1 MEEEGVGGDEGDSE
15 TPRDTTGQEDGGHPF
30 SHDKTPALLDPVW
43 CLAGGCHH
51 KFSGPRRG
59 EHLRSHIHAVHR
71 KQERMDITNEALISQ
86 GLVRCDACGEVC
98 SASLRARAA
107 HRPRCGQYTCR
118 KENMATQRE
127 EYRAS
132 VTGSHYTKTAAF
144 LERTPAVEWPTTPA
158 TDPQQD
164 PWLQERVPTRR
175 YLHKRE
181 WPNWLDVCHTVMLGY
196 NASAPEER
204 SRKQVAIMDLVR
216 QHLRLPENPRSRR
229 HATRTNHDKQHTT
242 DPPPDH
248 GNTTTVV
255 RGAMATTKDGE
266 ESVSDETEQ
275 QDTTAH
281 QPERILTASDIYKT
295 RRVETLCTL
304 QATGRAAALLTAA
317 EAEPVVFSPELVQSL
332 DDLYPQEDTSLYP
345 EPAVS
350 APLVTFDSKDVAK
363 IIGSRLTRGAA
374 PGLDGWTRELLYP
387 LTKDKALLME
397 ITAILTDMANG
408 NVAPEVAHRLR
419 ATNLTVL
426 RKPNKKFRPIGAEC
440 VWAKAIS
447 LMAVD
452 AVMPALKTCFKN
464 LQYGVGNNIELAIQK
479 IRRDFHLKGSVA
491 MLDGR
496 NAYNAISRTAIL
508 SAVYGNT
515 AWSPLWRVTRL
526 LLGTEGLVGFYERGQ
541 LVHSWKSTRGVRQ
554 GMMLGPVL
562 FSIGTIAT
570 LRQLESSFSNASF
583 TAYLDDVTVA
593 APPGMLG
600 KVCEATSRAMRALGI
615 ETNEDKTEVLNK
627 GGPVDMPAEYIR
639 PFARVLGAGVAN
651 DPESE
656 LITQFVQRKAEETDR
671 LFRAIVE
678 LPFAKHT
685 QWRLLSVSALPRV
698 TFLLRTH
705 APAHT
710 RAAAEW
716 FDDRVTGVLGV
727 IMDGP
732 VTKRAHDIAALP
744 VRRGGCGLR
753 RQREIAEFAYA
764 CLGEKGKQRAMTD
777 ELDEKHQSDLYETL
791 QGPDRKVFVSNTA
804 AGAGRPLTDP
814 QVHADDRGFST
825 YLRER
830 LLVRV
835 LPEGQ
840 KCVCG
845 ADASNEHVHTCTR
858 LQQNPRTTRHD
869 MINMTFANGLRLCGF
884 QCGMEPRLTEASR
897 RRPDILIVGLD
908 TYAITD
914 VTVTYAGRVTA
925 YVSEESMEEADPLR
939 AARDRLTQKRQKYR
953 HWALA
958 NGLDFEPFVMLT
970 NGAIHPASRR
980 WLRRILGNQDHRLT
994 ITNAYDMIV
1003 ADTLAAMLRGNVHVF
1018 NAACGRVGRGNTAPG
1033 RRVPGRPLG
1042 SREAMNT
1049 EVKETTET
1057 ETQK

>member
-1 MEEEGVGGDEGDSE
+1 
-15 TPRDTTGQEDGGHPF
+15 
-30 SHDKTPALLDPVW
+30 
-43 CLAGGCHH
+43 
-51 KFSGPRRG
+51 
-59 EHLRSHIHAVHR
+59 
-71 KQERMDITNEALISQ
+71 
-86 GLVRCDACGEVC
+86 
-98 SASLRARAA
+98 
-107 HRPRCGQYTCR
+107 
-118 KENMATQRE
+118 
-127 EYRAS
+127 
-132 VTGSHYTKTAAF
+132 
-144 LERTPAVEWPTTPA
+144 
-158 TDPQQD
+158 
-164 PWLQERVPTRR
+164 
-175 YLHKRE
+175 
-181 WPNWLDVCHTVMLGY
+181 
-196 NASAPEER
+196 
-204 SRKQVAIMDLVR
+204 
-216 QHLRLPENPRSRR
+216 
-229 HATRTNHDKQHTT
+229 
-242 DPPPDH
+242 
-248 GNTTTVV
+248 
-255 RGAMATTKDGE
+255 
-266 ESVSDETEQ
+266 
-275 QDTTAH
+275 
-281 QPERILTASDIYKT
+281 
-295 RRVETLCTL
+295 
-304 QATGRAAALLTAA
+304 
-317 EAEPVVFSPELVQSL
+317 
-332 DDLYPQEDTSLYP
+332 
-345 EPAVS
+345 
-350 APLVTFDSKDVAK
+350 
-363 IIGSRLTRGAA
+363 
-374 PGLDGWTRELLYP
+374 
-387 LTKDKALLME
+387 
-397 ITAILTDMANG
+397 
-408 NVAPEVAHRLR
+408 
-419 ATNLTVL
+419 
-426 RKPNKKFRPIGAEC
+426 
-440 VWAKAIS
+440 
-447 LMAVD
+447 MAVD

-526 LLGTEGLVGFYERGQ
+526 LLGTEGLVGFYEKGQ

-554 GMMLGPVL
+554 GMVLGPVL

-656 LITQFVQRKAEETDR
+656 LITQFVQRKRRKRTACSEPWWSCHLRSTRSGGSCRVGAATRD
-671 LFRAIVE
+671 
-678 LPFAKHT
+678 
-685 QWRLLSVSALPRV
+685 VSATDACP
-698 TFLLRTH
+698 RTH
-705 APAHT
+705 AGSGGVVRRPASPASWASSWT
-710 RAAAEW
+710 APSRSRA
-716 FDDRVTGVLGV
+716 R
-727 IMDGP
+727 
-732 VTKRAHDIAALP
+732 DIAALP

-777 ELDEKHQSDLYETL
+777 ELDAKHQSDLYETL

-1018 NAACGRVGRGNTAPG
+1018 NAACGRAGTG
-1033 RRVPGRPLG
+1033 
-1042 SREAMNT
+1042 
-1049 EVKETTET
+1049 
-1057 ETQK
+1057 